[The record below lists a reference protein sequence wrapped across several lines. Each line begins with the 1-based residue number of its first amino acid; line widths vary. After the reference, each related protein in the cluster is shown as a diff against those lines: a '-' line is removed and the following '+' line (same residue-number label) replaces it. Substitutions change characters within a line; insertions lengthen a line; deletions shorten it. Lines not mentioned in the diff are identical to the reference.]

1 MYICWKCS
9 TVNVIG
15 TIDTSTTT
23 PSGQYIA
30 SRIAVTTVIW
40 MTLSSRNTMP
50 NDMKRRMVLRSFMIR
65 DSSWPD
71 CQRPW
76 NDIGRIC
83 SRA

>member
-1 MYICWKCS
+1 M
-9 TVNVIG
+9 IG

-30 SRIAVTTVIW
+30 SRIEVTTMIW
-40 MTLSSRNTMP
+40 MMLSIRNTRP
-50 NDMKRRMVLRSFMIR
+50 KDRNCRMVLRSFITR
-65 DSSWPD
+65 DSNWPD

-76 NDIGRIC
+76 KDIGRIC

>member
-1 MYICWKCS
+1 M
-9 TVNVIG
+9 IG
-15 TIDTSTTT
+15 TIDSSTTR

-40 MTLSSRNTMP
+40 MTLSTRNSMP
-50 NDMKRRMVLRSFMIR
+50 NDMKRRMVDRSFMIR